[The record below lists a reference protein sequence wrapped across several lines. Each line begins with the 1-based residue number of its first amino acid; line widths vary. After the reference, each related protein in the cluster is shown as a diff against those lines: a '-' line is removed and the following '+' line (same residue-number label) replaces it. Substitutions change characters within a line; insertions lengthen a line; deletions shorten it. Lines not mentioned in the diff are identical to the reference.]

1 EERKERLEEYLDKSN
16 WDLSGSIFEC
26 VKRYSNQLSDEELE
40 QIFLGLEAGLNEKQI
55 KAYFCLPLRDMEI
68 YRRAYEQILTS

>member
-1 EERKERLEEYLDKSN
+1 SN